1 MHEYVNCNIVKN
13 EKWQNHFYLALFLI
27 FIHNVPRMLTAN
39 INDHL
44 ELCTSRGIIIACQRM
59 REGNIFTSMCHSVH
73 GGGVGI
79 SGPMSFLGGVS
90 LVPGPF

>member
-73 GGGVGI
+73 GGVGI
-79 SGPMSFLGGVS
+79 SGPMPFLGGVS